1 MVVPV
6 MLLFFILLFV
16 LLVFLLA
23 VLLVVVIPAALVAVV
38 ISRQFPLSARPA
50 PPGDRLPRARCA
62 P

>member
-6 MLLFFILLFV
+6 MLLFILLFI

-23 VLLVVVIPAALVAVV
+23 VLLVVIPAALVAV
-38 ISRQFPLSARPA
+38 ISRPFPLSARPA

>member
-23 VLLVVVIPAALVAVV
+23 VLLVVVIPAALVAV
-38 ISRQFPLSARPA
+38 ISRPFPLSARPA